1 MTAQPRILVS
11 GYYGFGN
18 AGDEAIL
25 SSLLAD
31 IRAARPGA
39 EITVVSGNP
48 PDTEL
53 EYAVDAVHWQDVS
66 GIARAAQ
73 DADFM
78 ILGGGGLFQDHWPP
92 RPGNLLTP
100 RHANIDNWAGFALLA
115 RLTNTPLM
123 IYGVGVGPL
132 TTQAGRDYT
141 RLACSQAAAISVRD
155 HASLDLLAEAGVDGG
170 RVVVAADPAYLLE
183 PVPVEPPTSG
193 PTIAVA
199 LRPWGEHPTRAAWT
213 AEVAG
218 GLDAVVERLDIDL
231 VFIPFQRSV
240 APIENDGAL
249 AAAVCE
255 QMRHIDRTTIAR
267 GDYGPSEIAG
277 IFTQAELVI
286 GMRLH
291 SIELAAVSS
300 TPVVA
305 LNYDPKVGRA
315 MHDLGLDDLTIE
327 LAKLDRLTLADAI
340 VSTFERRNEPMSQLR
355 ERLSTVRQR
364 ARKTT
369 RLLTDFLDGNLPSPP
384 LAEETIDAIGMVALG
399 RVVENSKLEHEA
411 RTLHDRLS
419 ESLAHLEQEQRLVE
433 ITQDRV
439 NELWDSKALR
449 LARGYWTVRGYA
461 ESAIRKA
468 GGGKAEAPQPEALDP
483 ATLAETRQEL
493 QEGLDA
499 ILSRHEDAPGFVI
512 FPPGIGWG
520 VTLFQRPQQMAL
532 AFARMGYVVIYNLRP
547 NNAEMVKG
555 FREYLP
561 RMYLAQIPDQ
571 AVDVLTHVPHP
582 LVITYVY
589 NFDWSRNL
597 PDAVTV
603 YDHIDELEVFT
614 AAYTLTD
621 LRRWHDD
628 AVHHADLVTGSA
640 RDLHSHLLERRPDA
654 MLLPNGV
661 DYGHFAYYRPSDD
674 TPQDLEPILER
685 GRPIIGYYG
694 ALAEWIDYDLIHSS
708 SRQLPDYEFVFIG
721 PDYDGTLG
729 KSGILDLPNVTW
741 LGPRP
746 YAELPAY
753 LERFDVATIPFQ
765 VSDVTHSVS
774 PLKLFEYMAGGR
786 PIVIPD
792 LREAGS
798 YPGVLIGHDADDYV
812 QRLRDGIA
820 LRDDDGYAAKLRRT
834 ARNNTWDQR
843 VLMLADAAARAGR

>member
-1 MTAQPRILVS
+1 MNPQILVS

-31 IRAARPGA
+31 IRDVRPRA
-39 EITVVSGNP
+39 KITVVSGNP

-66 GIARAAQ
+66 EIARAAQ

-92 RPGNLLTP
+92 RPENLLTP

-115 RLTNTPLM
+115 HLTDTPLM
-123 IYGVGVGPL
+123 ISGVGVGPL
-132 TTQAGRDYT
+132 TTQAGRDYA

-155 HASLDLLAEAGVDGG
+155 EASAGLLAEAGVDAA
-170 RVVVAADPAYLLE
+170 RIVVAADPAYLLE

-213 AEVAG
+213 TEVAG

-231 VFIPFQRSV
+231 TFIPFQQSV

-255 QMRHIDRTTIAR
+255 HMRHIDRTTIAR
-267 GDYGPSEIAG
+267 ADYGPSEIAG
-277 IFTQAELVI
+277 LFAQAELVV

-291 SIELAAVSS
+291 SIELAAVAS
-300 TPVVA
+300 TPPVA
-305 LNYDPKVGRA
+305 ISYDPKVRRA

-327 LAKLDRLTLADAI
+327 LANLHRQTLADAI
-340 VSTFERRNEPMSQLR
+340 VSTFERRNEPISQLR
-355 ERLSTVRQR
+355 ERLPTIRQS
-364 ARKTT
+364 ARETT
-369 RLLTDFLDGNLPSPP
+369 RLLTDFLDGNLASPP
-384 LAEETIDAIGMVALG
+384 LGEETIDAIRMVALD

-419 ESLAHLEQEQRLVE
+419 ESLAHLQHEQRLVE

-449 LARGYWTVRGYA
+449 VARSYWTVRGYA

-468 GGGKAEAPQPEALDP
+468 GRSRTEAPEPEALDP
-483 ATLAETRQEL
+483 ATLTETRQEL
-493 QEGLDA
+493 QEALDA

-571 AVDVLTHVPHP
+571 AVDVLVRVPHP

-589 NFDWSRNL
+589 NFDWSENL
-597 PDAVTV
+597 SDAVTV

-628 AVHHADLVTGSA
+628 AVLHADLVTGSA
-640 RDLHSHLLERRPDA
+640 RDLHSHLLERRSDA

-661 DYGHFAYYRPSDD
+661 DYGHFAYYRPGED
-674 TPQDLEPILER
+674 TPADLEPIMEL

-694 ALAEWIDYDLIHSS
+694 ALAEWLDYDLIRFSTQ
-708 SRQLPDYEFVFIG
+708 QLPDHEFVFIG

-729 KSGILDLPNVTW
+729 RSRILDLPNVTW
-741 LGPRP
+741 LGPKP

-774 PLKLFEYMAGGR
+774 PLKLFEYMAGGK

-798 YPGVLIGHDADDYV
+798 YPGVLIGHDADEYV
-812 QRLRDGIA
+812 QRLRDAVA
-820 LRDDDGYAAKLRRT
+820 LRDDAGYAAKLRRT